1 MIRRVV
7 VALAGI
13 LLMVGC
19 GRPASPT
26 GPTTVTAQTAPVA
39 TWSANTSAALAGDAR
54 VPFHAEAV
62 FELQQVAVPPGR
74 CAQPTP
80 EGTTVLWMSHASSG
94 DVTITHLGSGR
105 LEDDMCV
112 FGTLLDPGG
121 APGQNGIP
129 SGWYVDREVWTAA
142 NGDQLLARGELVGF
156 TAPPGTP
163 GAKFIESIR
172 FQDGGTGRFA
182 FAEGEGQWLV
192 DMATMNAVADGWIRY
207 GRK

>member
-7 VALAGI
+7 ITLVWIAF
-13 LLMVGC
+13 MVGC
-19 GRPASPT
+19 GHTPSPT
-26 GPTTVTAQTAPVA
+26 APTA
-39 TWSANTSAALAGDAR
+39 TSAAKASAALASDQP

-62 FELQQVAVPPGR
+62 FDLQQIAVPPGQ
-74 CAQPTP
+74 CTQATP
-80 EGTTVLWMSHASSG
+80 DGTTVLWMSHASSG
-94 DVTITHLGSGR
+94 DVTITHLGSVR

-112 FGTLLDPGG
+112 FGTLLNPGG

-172 FQDGGTGRFA
+172 FQDGGTGRFE

-192 DMATMNAVADGWIRY
+192 DMTTMSAVADGWIRY